1 MRILIASCTYAP
13 QGNGQARFTTN
24 LARGLAA
31 RGHSVTV
38 ICPSDRQRAS
48 TQIMD
53 GVTVHKLRSIPLLI
67 HPQGNLELLGRLY
80 AEELIQRFRPEVIH
94 TQDHYFLARDVVA
107 VAKQQG
113 IPTIGTCHFMP
124 ENVLHY
130 LKVPTAL
137 NKRAVRV
144 AWWTVVKF
152 LDQLDAAT
160 APTETAVRILREQG
174 ARVRLTAVSNGIDLT
189 RFRPASRRENL
200 RERLGLDSHARTLL
214 FVGRIDREKHL
225 DLLIKALAQ
234 MRDLPVQLALAGKGA
249 DHRRLSKMVE
259 ELELEDRVHFL
270 GYVPDADLPA
280 LYNLADVFLMA
291 SEAELQS
298 IATMEAMASGLPVI
312 GADANALPELIRH
325 GVNGFLFPPRD
336 SNTLGHYLRALVA
349 DANLARRM
357 GENSL
362 ILIQK
367 HDLRNSIRRY
377 EDLYN
382 EVLQTAWQ
390 ITPRPLADDRVSI
403 PWAS

>member
-1 MRILIASCTYAP
+1 M
-13 QGNGQARFTTN
+13 
-24 LARGLAA
+24 
-31 RGHSVTV
+31 
-38 ICPSDRQRAS
+38 
-48 TQIMD
+48 
-53 GVTVHKLRSIPLLI
+53 
-67 HPQGNLELLGRLY
+67 
-80 AEELIQRFRPEVIH
+80 
-94 TQDHYFLARDVVA
+94 
-107 VAKQQG
+107 
-113 IPTIGTCHFMP
+113 
-124 ENVLHY
+124 
-130 LKVPTAL
+130 
-137 NKRAVRV
+137 
-144 AWWTVVKF
+144 
-152 LDQLDAAT
+152 
-160 APTETAVRILREQG
+160 
-174 ARVRLTAVSNGIDLT
+174 RLTAVSNGIDLT